1 QECIILHEEVPDFY
15 RRDEDSMQK
24 TDDTR
29 VKLVVWVF
37 CVSAKGA
44 GLISNSQYPFLV
56 LFNSSTRREEGESM
70 QKMICMQ
77 RVWLESELIFTHER
91 HNAIASMVKNAF
103 FKKKGSWNPEVPG
116 TIRNT
121 CIDGVHVLVGVL
133 PRIRSSSSSSSSS
146 SSEGGE
152 YRLVLCCCYI
162 YIIYSLIDAC
172 QTAKGTLC
180 ARVTLRLHLHYV
192 LDDFSRWVQGRHQL
206 VIYELLLRALL
217 FATWLARISP
227 IIAMCIGAHA
237 SLALSICIVE
247 KRSVR
252 DSIKQPQ
259 TSIIIRRSDNEV
271 YWHTPMCDALYR
283 LQQQSR
289 LSTQVYPLI
298 VSADTRFARKRTGPS
313 PIAGESLCSSHLSG
327 MSGIQQESLERSMP
341 APNSPPLKPELATTA
356 NLFND
361 PNLASLANQ
370 MLSQHYFNQTLMS
383 IPNLNA
389 ALGNP
394 LLFQQYQRYHQAIA
408 ALTIPAAMPSPPV
421 PMQQPTSPVSPA
433 LSSASASSALAIH
446 NNNNNNNSNI
456 NNNDNSISNNN
467 NNNNSNIN
475 NNNEIVS
482 SSCADKLRKAKPKKR
497 AAKVAK
503 VEVAAANGTEVAVA
517 EIKAPGKDRNF
528 TCQVCFRSFGYKH
541 VLQITSEHTPAR
553 SPSSASSVTKG
564 AFTPFTRD
572 HHLKTHMR
580 LHTGEKPY
588 HCTHCDRQF
597 VQVANLRRHLR
608 VHTGERPYACELCK
622 AKFSDSNQLKSH
634 MLIHKDEKPFKCDHC
649 ETNFRR
655 KHHLDV
661 HKCKALASARA
672 TPGSRVAAL
681 SPPLAAFS
689 ASSASSSSSACSG
702 RLSRVG
708 SLSPCSLDLED
719 EAMLQEKPPLMQ
731 GHHQQPATYL
741 RPNQL
746 ASSIMQDVPFSTAS
760 VNLTSAAPVNLA
772 FQTPMQTEPEDL
784 SIRGTGRSSDETSI
798 RPDSR
803 GSSSSPF
810 SFVQRDEDVKMED
823 KTDLSAR

>member
-1 QECIILHEEVPDFY
+1 
-15 RRDEDSMQK
+15 M
-24 TDDTR
+24 
-29 VKLVVWVF
+29 
-37 CVSAKGA
+37 
-44 GLISNSQYPFLV
+44 
-56 LFNSSTRREEGESM
+56 
-70 QKMICMQ
+70 
-77 RVWLESELIFTHER
+77 
-91 HNAIASMVKNAF
+91 
-103 FKKKGSWNPEVPG
+103 
-116 TIRNT
+116 
-121 CIDGVHVLVGVL
+121 
-133 PRIRSSSSSSSSS
+133 
-146 SSEGGE
+146 
-152 YRLVLCCCYI
+152 
-162 YIIYSLIDAC
+162 
-172 QTAKGTLC
+172 C
-180 ARVTLRLHLHYV
+180 ARVTLRLYLHYV
-192 LDDFSRWVQGRHQL
+192 LDDFSR
-206 VIYELLLRALL
+206 Y
-217 FATWLARISP
+217 
-227 IIAMCIGAHA
+227 
-237 SLALSICIVE
+237 
-247 KRSVR
+247 
-252 DSIKQPQ
+252 
-259 TSIIIRRSDNEV
+259 
-271 YWHTPMCDALYR
+271 
-283 LQQQSR
+283 
-289 LSTQVYPLI
+289 
-298 VSADTRFARKRTGPS
+298 TRFARKRTGPS
-313 PIAGESLCSSHLSG
+313 PIAGESLCSSNLSS
-327 MSGIQQESLERSMP
+327 MSGVPQESLERGMP
-341 APNSPPLKPELATTA
+341 APNSPPLKSELATTA

-361 PNLASLANQ
+361 PNLTSLANQ

-446 NNNNNNNSNI
+446 NNNNNSNI

-467 NNNNSNIN
+467 NNNSNIN
-475 NNNEIVS
+475 NNNEVVS

-541 VLQITSEHTPAR
+541 VLQNHERTHTGEKPFECLECHKR
-553 SPSSASSVTKG
+553 
-564 AFTPFTRD
+564 FTRD

-672 TPGSRVAAL
+672 APGSRVAAAV

-689 ASSASSSSSACSG
+689 ASSASSSGSSACSG

-708 SLSPCSLDLED
+708 SLSPCSLDLDD
-719 EAMLQEKPPLMQ
+719 EAMLQEKPPLTQ
-731 GHHQQPATYL
+731 GHHQPPPTYL
-741 RPNQL
+741 RPKQL
-746 ASSIMQDVPFSTAS
+746 ASSMMQDVPFSTAS

-803 GSSSSPF
+803 ASSSSPF
-810 SFVQRDEDVKMED
+810 SFVQRDEGVKMED
-823 KTDLSAR
+823 KIDLSAR